1 MDLLS
6 KTFEKSTNVF
16 SVLNGGERIANLKY
30 VIARIYEGN
39 LKTTY
44 TIHRDSRSSVHT
56 IEMSKGTNH
65 FDRESRYK
73 IYEDVE
79 LFERAIKR
87 IQKICDK
94 AKEVEISCVG

>member
-16 SVLNGGERIANLKY
+16 SVLNDGERIANLKY
-30 VIARIYEGN
+30 VIVRIYEGN
-39 LKTTY
+39 FKTAY
-44 TIHRDSRSSVHT
+44 TIHRDSRNSIHT
-56 IEMSKGTNH
+56 IEMTKGNNH

-79 LFERAIKR
+79 SFERAIKR
-87 IQKICDK
+87 IEKMCNK
-94 AKEVEISCVG
+94 AKEVDVSCVG